1 MYINNLITGTMTL
14 GSGGSTPSGHS
25 DTRVT
30 YAAHSE
36 REDWSGEIEGILIS
50 SSIPH
55 INDVETVDIGTSV
68 TSIGAQAF
76 KRCSGLVSL
85 TIPSSVTS
93 IGTAAF
99 SYCSSLTSV
108 TIGDGVT
115 NIGEYAFYDCSGLTS
130 VTIPNSVTSIGTNAF
145 SCCYGLTSV
154 TIPNSVTNIGEYA
167 FYDCSGL
174 TSVTFL
180 GKTLEQVQN
189 LEDGYGN
196 KYYPWGI
203 EDTSIISVA

>member
-1 MYINNLITGTMTL
+1 MAVTINVLNAGNMTL
-14 GSGGSTPSGHS
+14 GSGGSSGHS

-68 TSIGAQAF
+68 TSIGEQAF

-115 NIGEYAFYDCSGLTS
+115 T
-130 VTIPNSVTSIGTNAF
+130 
-145 SCCYGLTSV
+145 
-154 TIPNSVTNIGEYA
+154 IGEYA